1 MQFIVDKYLKGDKV
15 IWAIIILLS
24 LFSIIMAYSSSSN
37 LAYRLMD
44 GNATPYLI
52 KHTFVIVIGI
62 LLIIYL
68 QFFNYKYFS
77 RISQL
82 GIYVS
87 VVLLLL
93 TLLFGVNKGNA
104 SRWIMGF
111 QPSDFAKVMLILYVS
126 RMIIVKKNDLHDFK
140 KGLVPV
146 LWPVFLVCGLIFP
159 ADFSTAALLFVVCFI
174 LIFVAGAKIKHLFS
188 IIGGV
193 IGVVLLL
200 ITINMIVPGLLPR
213 VDTWTSRI
221 ENYNSGDPQENYQ
234 AEMAKRA
241 VATGYLQGKGPGNGI
256 VKNNLYSAQSD
267 FIFSSSIEEFGSIL
281 GGLGLILLYLIL
293 LFRAVKIMAK
303 SGQKFGGYIA
313 FGLGFM
319 LVFQA
324 LINMSVGVN
333 LIPVTGQPL
342 PLISMGGTSILFTCM
357 SIGIILNVSRT
368 VYKENES

>member
-1 MQFIVDKYLKGDKV
+1 MQFIIDKYLKGDKV

-87 VVLLLL
+87 IVLLLV

-111 QPSDFAKVMLILYVS
+111 QPSDFAKVMLVLYVS
-126 RMIIVKKNDLHDFK
+126 RMLVVKKNELQDFK
-140 KGLVPV
+140 KGLIPI
-146 LWPVFLVCGLIFP
+146 LTPVFIVCGLIFP
-159 ADFSTAALLFVVCFI
+159 ADFSTAALLFAVCFI

-193 IGVVLLL
+193 LGIVFLMIMINVL
-200 ITINMIVPGLLPR
+200 IPGLLPR
-213 VDTWTSRI
+213 VDTWTSRV

-267 FIFSSSIEEFGSIL
+267 FIYSSSIEEFGSIL

-293 LFRAVKIMAK
+293 LFRAVKIMTK
-303 SGQKFGGYIA
+303 SPHKFGGYIA

-357 SIGIILNVSRT
+357 SIGVILNVSRT
-368 VYKENES
+368 IYKENES

>member
-1 MQFIVDKYLKGDKV
+1 MQFIIDKYLKGDKV

-24 LFSIIMAYSSSSN
+24 LFSIVMAYSSSSN

-44 GNATPYLI
+44 GNATPYLV
-52 KHTFVIVIGI
+52 KHTFVIIIGI

-77 RISQL
+77 KISQL

-87 VVLLLL
+87 VVLLLV

-111 QPSDFAKVMLILYVS
+111 QPSDFAKVMLVLYVS
-126 RMIIVKKNDLHDFK
+126 RMLVVKKNELTNFK
-140 KGLVPV
+140 KGLFPV

-159 ADFSTAALLFVVCFI
+159 ADFSTAALLFMVCFI
-174 LIFVAGAKIKHLFS
+174 LIFVAGAKIKHLLS

-193 IGVVLLL
+193 LALVSLLL
-200 ITINMIVPGLLPR
+200 VINMLFSGLLPR
-213 VDTWTSRI
+213 VDTWTSRVV
-221 ENYNSGDPQENYQ
+221 NYNSGNPQENYQ

-267 FIFSSSIEEFGSIL
+267 FIYSSSIEEFGSIL
-281 GGLGLILLYLIL
+281 GGVGLILLYLIL

-303 SGQKFGGYIA
+303 TENKFGGFIA

-324 LINMSVGVN
+324 LINMSVGVS

>member
-159 ADFSTAALLFVVCFI
+159 ADFSTAALLFVVCFT

>member
-1 MQFIVDKYLKGDKV
+1 MQFIIDKYLKGDKV

-24 LFSIIMAYSSSSN
+24 LFSIVMAYSSSSN

-44 GNATPYLI
+44 GNATPYLV
-52 KHTFVIVIGI
+52 KHTFVIIIGI

-87 VVLLLL
+87 VVLLLV

-111 QPSDFAKVMLILYVS
+111 QPSDFAKVMLVLYVS
-126 RMIIVKKNDLHDFK
+126 RMLVVKKNELTNFK
-140 KGLVPV
+140 KGLFPV

-159 ADFSTAALLFVVCFI
+159 ADFSTAALLFMVCFI
-174 LIFVAGAKIKHLFS
+174 LIFVAGAKIKHLLS

-193 IGVVLLL
+193 LALVSLLL
-200 ITINMIVPGLLPR
+200 VINMLFSGLLPR
-213 VDTWTSRI
+213 VDTWTSRVV
-221 ENYNSGDPQENYQ
+221 NYNSGNPQENYQ

-267 FIFSSSIEEFGSIL
+267 FIYSSSIEEFGSIL
-281 GGLGLILLYLIL
+281 GGVGLILLYLIL

-303 SGQKFGGYIA
+303 TENKFGGFIA

-324 LINMSVGVN
+324 LINMSVGVS

>member
-1 MQFIVDKYLKGDKV
+1 MQFIIDKYLKGDKV

-24 LFSIIMAYSSSSN
+24 LFSIVMAYSSSSN

-62 LLIIYL
+62 LVIIYL

-87 VVLLLL
+87 VVLLLV

-111 QPSDFAKVMLILYVS
+111 QPSDFAKVMLVLYVS
-126 RMIIVKKNDLHDFK
+126 RMLVVKKNELGNFK
-140 KGLVPV
+140 KGLIPI
-146 LWPVFLVCGLIFP
+146 LWPVFLVCSLIFP
-159 ADFSTAALLFVVCFI
+159 ADFSTAALLFTVCFI
-174 LIFVAGAKIKHLFS
+174 LIFVAGAKIKHLLS

-193 IGVVLLL
+193 IAMISLLL
-200 ITINMIVPGLLPR
+200 VINMLFAGLLPR
-213 VDTWTSRI
+213 VDTWTSRVV
-221 ENYNSGDPQENYQ
+221 NYNSGDPQENYQ

-267 FIFSSSIEEFGSIL
+267 FIYSSSIEEFGSIL
-281 GGLGLILLYLIL
+281 GGVGLILLYLIL
-293 LFRAVKIMAK
+293 LFRAVKIMTKAEN
-303 SGQKFGGYIA
+303 KFGGYIA

-324 LINMSVGVN
+324 LINMSVGVS

>member
-1 MQFIVDKYLKGDKV
+1 
-15 IWAIIILLS
+15 
-24 LFSIIMAYSSSSN
+24 MAS
-37 LAYRLMD
+37 
-44 GNATPYLI
+44 
-52 KHTFVIVIGI
+52 
-62 LLIIYL
+62 
-68 QFFNYKYFS
+68 
-77 RISQL
+77 
-82 GIYVS
+82 
-87 VVLLLL
+87 
-93 TLLFGVNKGNA
+93 
-104 SRWIMGF
+104 
-111 QPSDFAKVMLILYVS
+111 
-126 RMIIVKKNDLHDFK
+126 
-140 KGLVPV
+140 
-146 LWPVFLVCGLIFP
+146 FLVCGLIFP

>member
-193 IGVVLLL
+193 IGVVLIL

>member
-357 SIGIILNVSRT
+357 SIGIILNVF
-368 VYKENES
+368 

>member
-1 MQFIVDKYLKGDKV
+1 MQFIIDKYLKGDKV

-24 LFSIIMAYSSSSN
+24 LFSIVMAYSSSSN

-62 LLIIYL
+62 LVIIYL

-87 VVLLLL
+87 VVLLLV

-111 QPSDFAKVMLILYVS
+111 QPSDFAKVMLVLYVS
-126 RMIIVKKNDLHDFK
+126 RMLVVKKNELSNFK
-140 KGLVPV
+140 KGLIPI
-146 LWPVFLVCGLIFP
+146 LWPVFLVCSLIFP
-159 ADFSTAALLFVVCFI
+159 ADFSTAALLFTVCFI
-174 LIFVAGAKIKHLFS
+174 LIFVAGAKIKHLLS

-193 IGVVLLL
+193 IAMISLLL
-200 ITINMIVPGLLPR
+200 VINMLFAGLLPR
-213 VDTWTSRI
+213 VDTWTSRVV
-221 ENYNSGDPQENYQ
+221 NYNSGDPQENYQ

-267 FIFSSSIEEFGSIL
+267 FIYSSSIEEFGSIL
-281 GGLGLILLYLIL
+281 GGVGLILLYLIL
-293 LFRAVKIMAK
+293 LFRAVKIMTKAEN
-303 SGQKFGGYIA
+303 KFGGYIA

-324 LINMSVGVN
+324 LINMSVGVS

>member
-126 RMIIVKKNDLHDFK
+126 RMIIVKKNYLHDFK